1 MGLEVSGDATTSV
14 STEIKNSCLN
24 LLIRREHSQK
34 ELLTKLT
41 TKGFKAEDIVP
52 VIAELAEQGWQSNT
66 RYAESYTRHRL
77 KKGYGALAISY
88 ELKQNGIT
96 HFDIDTVLLDIAD
109 DWLTLITQ
117 VYQKKYH
124 DHNNISVAERAK
136 RTRFLLQRGFDNRLI
151 QELFNSFKK

>member
-1 MGLEVSGDATTSV
+1 MIDAHGAEQSAP
-14 STEIKNSCLN
+14 SSIKDACLN

-41 TKGFKAEDIVP
+41 AKGFDADAVLP
-52 VIAELAEQGWQSNT
+52 VIAELAEQGWQSDT

-77 KKGYGALAISY
+77 KKGYGAVAIRY
-88 ELKQNGIT
+88 ELKQHGIT
-96 HFDIDTVLLDIAD
+96 NFDVYAVLLDITD
-109 DWLTLITQ
+109 SWLSLITE

-124 DHNNISVAERAK
+124 DDNNISLTERAK

-151 QELFNSFKK
+151 QELFNSLR

>member
-1 MGLEVSGDATTSV
+1 VIDAHGAEQSAP
-14 STEIKNSCLN
+14 SPIKDACLN

-41 TKGFKAEDIVP
+41 AKGFEADAVLP
-52 VIAELAEQGWQSNT
+52 VISELAAQGWQSDT

-77 KKGYGALAISY
+77 KKGYGVLAIRY
-88 ELKQNGIT
+88 ELKQHGIT
-96 HFDIDTVLLDIAD
+96 NFDIDTMLLDITD
-109 DWLTLITQ
+109 SWLTLITE

-124 DHNNISVAERAK
+124 DDNNMSLAERAK

-151 QELFNSFKK
+151 QELFNSLK